1 MMYIQ
6 HPFWTFGNS
15 NVVIKGHFMV
25 FHIYFSRSPKL
36 GYIFNLSLQREKL
49 KNWATKEFIQV
60 LSIIHP
66 MLKKL

>member
-25 FHIYFSRSPKL
+25 FHIYFSRFPKL
-36 GYIFNLSLQREKL
+36 GYIF
-49 KNWATKEFIQV
+49 
-60 LSIIHP
+60 
-66 MLKKL
+66 